1 MKPASTRTQ
10 LTLHNSVLDPLRPY
24 IPERKSL
31 TQFVEDLL
39 EKAHPA
45 LDTSFRL
52 DGATEPASGQPTL
65 GRSPS
70 KSSSSSNARAL
81 FAKEVPG
88 NLFAHEELI
97 AAYWKAKPRNKKEP
111 AWKLLMSELT
121 KIQEAHGD
129 SVVREQ
135 LVLAE
140 ANRWQGI
147 TLANYERFGANKP
160 NTATKA
166 SGIDYEAL
174 DAIRTPW

>member
-1 MKPASTRTQ
+1 MPAVNVRVDQELWSAFEAQKPHFLSSTAH
-10 LTLHNSVLDPLRPY
+10 LN
-24 IPERKSL
+24 
-31 TQFVEDLL
+31 LL
-39 EKAHPA
+39 ISKA
-45 LDTSFRL
+45 LDEANRL

-147 TLANYERFGANKP
+147 TLANYERFGVNKP

>member
-1 MKPASTRTQ
+1 MPAVNVRVDQELWSAFEAQKPHFLSSTAH
-10 LTLHNSVLDPLRPY
+10 LN
-24 IPERKSL
+24 
-31 TQFVEDLL
+31 LL
-39 EKAHPA
+39 ISKA
-45 LDTSFRL
+45 LDEANRL

-70 KSSSSSNARAL
+70 KSFSSSNARAL

-97 AAYWKAKPRNKKEP
+97 TAYWKAKPRNKKEP

>member
-1 MKPASTRTQ
+1 MPAVNVRVDQELWSAFEAQKPHFLSSTAH
-10 LTLHNSVLDPLRPY
+10 LN
-24 IPERKSL
+24 
-31 TQFVEDLL
+31 LL
-39 EKAHPA
+39 ISKA
-45 LDTSFRL
+45 LDEANRL

-129 SVVREQ
+129 NVVREQ